1 MLAALILLLSIHPEP
16 RLLQITF
23 LGDVMLGRGV
33 NKASLRIKDWQPFR
47 ELLPIIKNTDILAA
61 NLESPLTIAPVVTKG
76 YALCAPPVQVE
87 TLRNTS
93 FDLVT
98 FANNHTLDCGQ
109 TGRSQ
114 TLLTLRAFGIR
125 AVEPAPYVEYVSMRD
140 RRLAFVALDDV
151 TRPIDQS
158 AVINTIHKA
167 KNQAGIVIVSIH
179 WGNEY
184 QPAPSTRQRSLAAML
199 AKAGADVIIGHH
211 PHVIQPMEIINRGT
225 DKTPAL
231 VFYSLGN
238 AIFDQ
243 YGLEDTRTGQAVSL
257 VFGPSGSLM
266 YSVRQFELDPKKGSI
281 LRLLP

>member
-1 MLAALILLLSIHPEP
+1 MAALILLLLLHPEP
-16 RLLQITF
+16 VMLQVTF

-33 NKASLRIKDWQPFR
+33 NRASSRISDWQPFR
-47 ELLPIIKNTDILAA
+47 ELMPVIKNADILAA

-76 YALCAPPVQVE
+76 YALCAPPAQIE
-87 TLRNTS
+87 TLRNAS

-125 AVEPAPYVEYVSMRD
+125 AVEPVPYVEFVSARNH
-140 RRLAFVALDDV
+140 RLAFIALDDV
-151 TRPIDQS
+151 TRPVDQAAAINAIRDAKKRAD
-158 AVINTIHKA
+158 AVII
-167 KNQAGIVIVSIH
+167 SIH

-184 QPAPSTRQRSLAAML
+184 QAAPSTRQRSLAAKL

-211 PHVIQPMEIINRGT
+211 PHVIQPMEIIDRGN
-225 DKTPAL
+225 DDAPAL

-243 YGLEDTRTGQAVSL
+243 YGMEDTRTGQAVSL
-257 VFGPSGSLM
+257 IFRPSGSIM
-266 YSVRQFELDPKKGSI
+266 YIVQQFELDPNRGTI